1 MMDNCPYRY
10 FNEKPKNRFFIKAKG
25 KERKNTPR
33 PSVWMGAVLLSEI
46 GTLGKKLEKQGL
58 FLTISDKL
66 HNVRQVFMVNFA
78 LVLRFGIGYN
88 VVTKVTASCFWLS

>member
-1 MMDNCPYRY
+1 MIILGVRQERTRYYSLVNLDRKFSCIGQLFMMDNCPHRY

-58 FLTISDKL
+58 FLTISD
-66 HNVRQVFMVNFA
+66 
-78 LVLRFGIGYN
+78 
-88 VVTKVTASCFWLS
+88 